1 MIVLCRCTYGTLPL
15 KNLVFP
21 HSKVCLSV
29 CLSVKQKGFFP
40 LQEVPTILD
49 KQAAADKERY
59 DSELAAYNS
68 QFERKLQQMSGKEAQ
83 RG

>member
-1 MIVLCRCTYGTLPL
+1 MIVLCRCTYCTLPL
-15 KNLVFP
+15 KNHRVPTLEG
-21 HSKVCLSV
+21 LSV
-29 CLSVKQKGFFP
+29 CQAKRLFP
-40 LQEVPTILD
+40 PPRSALD